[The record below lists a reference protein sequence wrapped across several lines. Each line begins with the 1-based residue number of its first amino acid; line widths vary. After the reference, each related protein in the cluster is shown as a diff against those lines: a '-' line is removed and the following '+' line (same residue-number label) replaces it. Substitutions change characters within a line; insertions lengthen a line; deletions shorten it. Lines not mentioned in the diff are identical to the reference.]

1 MNLPINR
8 PGDAKVGRWAPLG
21 APPKGWSD
29 ADAEFTREAEA
40 IDPGQL
46 GW

>member
-1 MNLPINR
+1 M
-8 PGDAKVGRWAPLG
+8 GAVGGPT
-21 APPKGWSD
+21 KGWSD
-29 ADAEFTREAEA
+29 ADAEFTREAEG